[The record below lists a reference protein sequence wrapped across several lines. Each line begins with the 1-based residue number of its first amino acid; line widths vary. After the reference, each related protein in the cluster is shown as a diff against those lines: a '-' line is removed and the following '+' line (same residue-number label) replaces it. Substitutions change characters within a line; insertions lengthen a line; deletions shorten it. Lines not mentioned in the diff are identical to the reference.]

1 MFPALAATVMS
12 DSRPATELL
21 YAKMMPA
28 EQASKCQGTFNYR
41 AKLAGMQSSK
51 MSWSNSYYWP
61 QIQSTE
67 MIG

>member
-28 EQASKCQGTFNYR
+28 EQASKCQGTFQLQGQACR
-41 AKLAGMQSSK
+41 HAIKQDVLERLLLLAPDS
-51 MSWSNSYYWP
+51 
-61 QIQSTE
+61 E
-67 MIG
+67 H